1 MWSVFFFKQK
11 TAYELRIRDWMSN
24 VCSPDLDAGHGGQDP
39 GAIGKSG
46 RREKYVTLAV
56 SRELA
61 RQVNA
66 TPGLQAYLTRDKDVF
81 IPLNRRAQ
89 LARAAK
95 ADIRS
100 DERRVGKGCGSKC
113 SDRG

>member
-1 MWSVFFFKQK
+1 MRPLIV
-11 TAYELRIRDWMSN
+11 AI
-24 VCSPDLDAGHGGQDP
+24 DAGHGGQDP

-46 RREKYVTLAV
+46 RREKDVTLAV

-66 TPGLQAYLTRDKDVF
+66 TPGLPAYLTRDKDVF

-95 ADIRS
+95 ADIFVSRS
-100 DERRVGKGCGSKC
+100 EERRVGQEGVSTCRLRWSP
-113 SDRG
+113 DA

>member
-1 MWSVFFFKQK
+1 MRPLIV
-11 TAYELRIRDWMSN
+11 AID
-24 VCSPDLDAGHGGQDP
+24 VGHGGQDP

-46 RREKYVTLAV
+46 RREKDVTLAV

-95 ADIRS
+95 ADIFVSFHSDARS
-100 DERRVGKGCGSKC
+100 EERRVGKEGVSTGSLG
-113 SDRG
+113 RWPEH

>member
-1 MWSVFFFKQK
+1 M
-11 TAYELRIRDWMSN
+11 RISDWISD
-24 VCSPDLDAGHGGQDP
+24 VCSSDLIDAGHGGLDP

-46 RREKYVTLAV
+46 RREKDVTLAV

-81 IPLNRRAQ
+81 IPPNRRAQ
-89 LARAAK
+89 LARAA
-95 ADIRS
+95 RS
-100 DERRVGKGCGSKC
+100 DERRVAKACVSTCKN
-113 SDRG
+113 RGYPYHQKKQQNMN